1 MGQARLRGTPEQRK
15 AAAIDRQLA
24 LRPKFITCNNCQA
37 QLTDMSPM
45 DIAGLEGIQAAF
57 TAHCPACGHDTY
69 AIKGEREAV
78 ARLHMA
84 IEDNVGAEAKAG
96 VVPAANRPDP
106 AA

>member
-15 AAAIDRQLA
+15 AAAIDRQMA

-37 QLTDMSPM
+37 RLTDMAPM
-45 DIAGLEGIQAAF
+45 DIDGLDGIQAAF

-69 AIKGEREAV
+69 ALKGEPEAV

-84 IEDNVGAEAKAG
+84 IEDNVGAASKAG
-96 VVPAANRPDP
+96 VVPPANRPDP
-106 AA
+106 A